1 MTRIA
6 CRSGLNRATGTCT
19 PVSCGNDRSGV
30 DTVECAVR
38 LIHAGTLP
46 LATAVGI
53 LADLDAI
60 RPRPPLA
67 PPTRHDRVAPHGRT
81 KPQTILALRVSR
93 MGRRARASQISTGSK
108 WKASLEPVLI
118 DLGSP
123 IRSFYGHVLFRRKHP
138 YRTDVRSDDGGRRIG
153 GAYGCKRGKCDNGH
167 VWRSDHRC
175 FPLQERREDGALGSG

>member
-67 PPTRHDRVAPHGRT
+67 PPTRRGRVAPHSRAE
-81 KPQTILALRVSR
+81 PQTVLAQAVSR
-93 MGRRARASQISTGSK
+93 MCRRARASQISATSK
-108 WKASLEPVLI
+108 RKAILEPVFI

-123 IRSFYGHVLFRRKHP
+123 VRVFHGRVGFRWKHP
-138 YRTDVRSDDGGRRIG
+138 DRIDVRNCDGGCRDG
-153 GAYGCKRGKCDNGH
+153 GAHACERGKCGSGH
-167 VWRSDHRC
+167 VQRSDHRC
-175 FPLQERREDGALGSG
+175 FLLQER